1 MAKAQRP
8 SGKKTSKAQAK
19 SSKKTGKKKA
29 ARKKSSVA
37 TDSRKGSSTTRSR
50 TGTGQSASG
59 KTRRA
64 VAVQSTGNTAGVADS
79 DYLDEQ
85 DPRERYMSLGDHLE
99 ELRKRLL
106 WIIGVV
112 IFASVGFGIFSYDL
126 HSILVQPFKAV
137 SDYPLLLQA
146 VAGPL
151 DVVIRLS
158 LLLGI
163 LSTAPIILW
172 ILWGFVTPA
181 VSRKVAWI
189 GHMSVLTSGLLF
201 WGGVVFTWFNLFPIS
216 LEMFFKVMLMGLEN
230 TIPQTTIEKYYS
242 FLFMVHMGAGLIFQV
257 PLLIVAL
264 GALGILTV
272 EWHKKYW
279 RFFITAVFILSAI
292 ITPPDPLTQSIL
304 AGPIIALYAIAVGI
318 VWLLERSRRKKD
330 LIERELR

>member
-1 MAKAQRP
+1 MARAKRP
-8 SGKKTSKAQAK
+8 AGKKTKK
-19 SSKKTGKKKA
+19 SQVRSAKKTGS
-29 ARKKSSVA
+29 KKSAGRASPA
-37 TDSRKGSSTTRSR
+37 KPKRKARSI
-50 TGTGQSASG
+50 
-59 KTRRA
+59 
-64 VAVQSTGNTAGVADS
+64 QSTGSTATSETAYEND
-79 DYLDEQ
+79 DL

-106 WIIGVV
+106 WILGVV
-112 IFASVGFGIFSYDL
+112 LVATVGFGIFSYDL

-158 LLLGI
+158 LLLGT
-163 LSTAPIILW
+163 LTTAPIILW
-172 ILWGFVTPA
+172 ILWGFITPA

-189 GHMSVLTSGLLF
+189 GNMSVLASGFLF
-201 WGGVVFTWFNLFPIS
+201 WGGVIFTWFNLFPIS

-242 FLFMVHMGAGLIFQV
+242 FLFMVHMGAGLIFQI

-264 GALGILTV
+264 GALGILTI

-292 ITPPDPLTQSIL
+292 ITPPDPITQSIL
-304 AGPIIALYAIAVGI
+304 AGPIIVLYGIAVTI
-318 VWLLERSRRKKD
+318 VWFLERSRRKKE
-330 LIERELR
+330 LVERELR